1 VEELLESIAIDIRFS
16 APFMRFV
23 YLAVEDQQ
31 SDSMKGNSPPATTPC
46 QINSR
51 PMPHRW
57 PPYRPALWLCQWL
70 AVLLLVTST
79 NSVLAAVRR
88 VSPIDSPHVL
98 QKMISAAHDG
108 DVIELASGTYLNW
121 SLVIENK
128 NITLR
133 GTGVR
138 PVFAS
143 TGASAEGKA
152 LWVVRGGR
160 VTVENVEFRGVRVAS
175 GNGAGI
181 RFESGHLVVNR
192 CVFIDNEMGLLT
204 GNNADA
210 TLEVL
215 NSEFGAAPRFQGGAL
230 HHLLYVGSIASVKV
244 SGSRF
249 QQGFQGHLLKSR
261 ARESRIFYNMLLDSS
276 DGQASYELEF
286 PNGGLA
292 FVVGNIIGQSQSS
305 ANPAL
310 VSYGA
315 EGPRWP
321 QNGLYLSH
329 NTLLNPLSNGILV
342 QSWQQKFLPVY
353 EEWLVNNLVIGHG
366 SLGSPLAGRAQGNYH
381 TDRSLDV
388 TDDLNALLAVA
399 RAASAYA
406 NTDAGTA
413 HQQSLVPTA
422 EFHLPT
428 GTRALTVKRQRLA
441 GALQ

>member
-1 VEELLESIAIDIRFS
+1 MHSPFYQSLSRLLR
-16 APFMRFV
+16 V
-23 YLAVEDQQ
+23 AVFIGVL
-31 SDSMKGNSPPATTPC
+31 MLNPGVAKTATFRIQP
-46 QINSR
+46 Q
-51 PMPHRW
+51 
-57 PPYRPALWLCQWL
+57 
-70 AVLLLVTST
+70 
-79 NSVLAAVRR
+79 
-88 VSPIDSPHVL
+88 DSPNKLREIV
-98 QKMISAAHDG
+98 AAAKDD
-108 DVIELASGTYLNW
+108 DVVEIESGLYPNW
-121 SLVIENK
+121 PLVIEGK
-128 NITLR
+128 HITLR
-133 GTGVR
+133 GLGER
-138 PVFAS
+138 PVFVS
-143 TGASAEGKA
+143 NGAAAEGKA

-160 VTVENVEFRGVRVAS
+160 VTVENIEFRGVRVAS

-192 CVFIDNEMGLLT
+192 CAFIDNEMGLLT
-204 GNNADA
+204 GNDADA

-215 NSEFGAAPRFQGGAL
+215 TSQFGAAPPFQGRAL

-244 SGSRF
+244 SGSQF

-261 ARESRIFYNMLLDSS
+261 ARESRIFYNMLVDSN

-292 FVVGNIIGQSQSS
+292 FVMGNIIGQSQ
-305 ANPAL
+305 ATGNPAL
-310 VSYGA
+310 ISYGA

-342 QSWQQKFLPVY
+342 QSWQQKFSPTY

-366 SLGSPLAGRAQGNYH
+366 SLGSPLVGRAQGNYH
-381 TDRSLDV
+381 TNRPLEV
-388 TDDLNALLAVA
+388 TNDLNALLAAA
-399 RAASAYA
+399 RAASAHVS
-406 NTDAGTA
+406 NDAGIV

-428 GTRALTVKRQRLA
+428 GTRSLTGSRRKLA

>member
-1 VEELLESIAIDIRFS
+1 MIFECHNAILLIQANFAHISDDMHF
-16 APFMRFV
+16 PFNPS
-23 YLAVEDQQ
+23 L
-31 SDSMKGNSPPATTPC
+31 
-46 QINSR
+46 SR
-51 PMPHRW
+51 P
-57 PPYRPALWLCQWL
+57 LCV
-70 AVLLLVTST
+70 AVLMGLLLL
-79 NSVLAAVRR
+79 NQGIARAATFYVG
-88 VSPIDSPHVL
+88 PQDSPNKLREIVA
-98 QKMISAAHDG
+98 SAQDD
-108 DVIELASGTYLNW
+108 DVVEIAPGQYLNW
-121 SLVIENK
+121 PLLIEGK
-128 NITLR
+128 RITLR
-133 GTGVR
+133 GLGTR

-143 TGASAEGKA
+143 NGAATEGKA
-152 LWVVRGGR
+152 LWVVRRGR
-160 VTVENVEFRGVRVAS
+160 VTVENIEFRGVRVAS

-192 CVFIDNEMGLLT
+192 CAFIDNEMGLLT
-204 GNNADA
+204 GNDADA

-244 SGSRF
+244 LGSHF

-261 ARESRIFYNMLLDSS
+261 ARESRIFYNMLVDSS

-292 FVVGNIIGQSQSS
+292 FVVGNIIGQSQTT

-310 VSYGA
+310 ISFGA

-342 QSWQQKFLPVY
+342 HSWQQKFSPPY

-366 SLGSPLAGRAQGNYH
+366 SLGSPLAGHAQGNYH
-381 TDRSLDV
+381 TDRLLEV
-388 TDDLNALLAVA
+388 TNDPNALLAVA

-422 EFHLPT
+422 EFRLPA
-428 GTRALTVKRQRLA
+428 GTRALTLNRQRLA

>member
-1 VEELLESIAIDIRFS
+1 
-16 APFMRFV
+16 M
-23 YLAVEDQQ
+23 
-31 SDSMKGNSPPATTPC
+31 
-46 QINSR
+46 
-51 PMPHRW
+51 
-57 PPYRPALWLCQWL
+57 
-70 AVLLLVTST
+70 
-79 NSVLAAVRR
+79 
-88 VSPIDSPHVL
+88 DSPDTL
-98 QKMISAAHDG
+98 QKMISAANDG
-108 DVIELASGTYLNW
+108 DVIELASGRYLNW
-121 SLVIENK
+121 PLVIENK
-128 NITLR
+128 NIILR
-133 GTGVR
+133 GIGKR

-143 TGASAEGKA
+143 SGTSAEGKA

-160 VTVENVEFRGVRVAS
+160 VLVENIEFRGVRVAS

-192 CVFIDNEMGLLT
+192 CAFIDNEMGLLT

-215 NSEFGAAPRFQGGAL
+215 NSEFGAAPHFQGGAL
-230 HHLLYVGSIASVKV
+230 HHLLYVGTIASVKV
-244 SGSRF
+244 TGSRF

-261 ARESRIFYNMLLDSS
+261 ARESRIFYNMLVDSS

-292 FVVGNIIGQSQSS
+292 FVVGNIIGQSPTT

-310 VSYGA
+310 ISYGA
-315 EGPRWP
+315 EGPRWL

-342 QSWQQKFLPVY
+342 QSWQQKFVPTY

-366 SLGSPLAGRAQGNYH
+366 SLGAPLAGRAQGNYH
-381 TDRSLDV
+381 TDRSLEV
-388 TDDLNALLAVA
+388 ADDPNALQAVA
-399 RAASAYA
+399 HAASAYA

-422 EFHLPT
+422 EFHLPA
-428 GTRALTVKRQRLA
+428 GTRALTLTRQRLA